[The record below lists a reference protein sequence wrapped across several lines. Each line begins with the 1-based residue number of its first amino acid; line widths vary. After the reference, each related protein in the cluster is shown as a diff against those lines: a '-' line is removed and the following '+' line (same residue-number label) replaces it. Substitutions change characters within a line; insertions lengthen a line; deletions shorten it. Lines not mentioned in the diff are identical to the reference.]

1 MADSKAR
8 SILQIAAAVG
18 ISRAG
23 LLHHFESKEDLLMAV
38 LDYREQVD
46 RDVFRA
52 AGSRREGGIGVLRGM
67 VRLAQRNEQRPGLV
81 RLYVVLGA
89 EATVADHPAHEYFAQ
104 HYARIIEGTTQALE
118 GVRKAGLLRPDVEP
132 ARSRE
137 TSSPSRTACSCSG
150 CCAPSTRASRRRSR
164 TSSSRR

>member
-1 MADSKAR
+1 MENLQRCRYLEATVSTGHYTKGLVRRQAIVEAAAEAFAR
-8 SILQIAAAVG
+8 GGFEGTSILQIAAAVG

-38 LDYREQVD
+38 LDYREEVD

-81 RLYVVLGA
+81 RLYIVLGA
-89 EATVADHPAHEYFAQ
+89 EA
-104 HYARIIEGTTQALE
+104 
-118 GVRKAGLLRPDVEP
+118 
-132 ARSRE
+132 
-137 TSSPSRTACSCSG
+137 
-150 CCAPSTRASRRRSR
+150 
-164 TSSSRR
+164 